1 MEKKGFLIVFEGT
14 DGSGKTTQA
23 DLLAQFLDAQGF
35 RVLTTREPGG
45 TDFGESLRDILL
57 NFSGQIDP
65 LAEMLVFAAARAQ
78 HVREKILPALQE
90 GMVVISDRFSD
101 SMYAYQG
108 YGKGV
113 SEGFLDQIDRNT
125 CQGLIP
131 DLTILLDIDPSGAM
145 SRINRTV
152 DRIEKEG
159 QDYLQVVREGYL
171 NRVKNDPGRYLVVNA
186 SMPALKVFELV
197 TVALEK
203 ILRGTNNWLFR

>member
-1 MEKKGFLIVFEGT
+1 MKREGFFIVFEGT
-14 DGSGKTTQA
+14 DGSGKTTQV
-23 DLLAQFLDAQGF
+23 DLLANFLAAKDF

-45 TDFGESLRDILL
+45 TDLGESLRDILL

-78 HVREKILPALQE
+78 HVREKILPALQG
-90 GMVVISDRFSD
+90 GMVVISDRFTD

-113 SEGFLDQIDRNT
+113 SEGFLEQIDRNT

-159 QDYLQVVREGYL
+159 QNFLQIVREGYL
-171 NRVKNDPGRYLVVNA
+171 SRAKKDPGRYLVVNA
-186 SMPALKVFELV
+186 SMPALKVFEQV
-197 TVALEK
+197 TEALEK
-203 ILRGTNNWLFR
+203 NLRGKNN